1 MTVQIDY
8 ISLGSRIKEARK
20 TQDLTQEQLAELADL
35 STTHISNI
43 ENAKKIPSLKS
54 IVSIANALSM
64 TVDALLCDSIEQ
76 SKDIYKSEAQAIL
89 DGCTINEV
97 RILTETM
104 KNTLITHRK
113 HSKPQ

>member
-1 MTVQIDY
+1 MQIDY

-20 TQDLTQEQLAELADL
+20 NQGLTQEQLAERADL

-43 ENAKKIPSLKS
+43 ENAKKIPSLQA
-54 IVSIANALSM
+54 IVDIANALSV
-64 TVDALLCDSIEQ
+64 TTDSLLRDNIEQ
-76 SKDIYKSEAQAIL
+76 SKDIYRSEAQSIL
-89 DGCTINEV
+89 DGCTITEA